1 MEIRNREAALCV
13 IRRDETF
20 LVSEVRD
27 PHNGRIY
34 HRPPGG
40 GIEPGELP
48 EQAVRREVL
57 EELNVTLTEVEALG
71 PLDHVW
77 IWKSREVHERA
88 WIFVADATDDARLD
102 RGETP
107 ELIEADGDVQRTLWR
122 ALDGGG
128 SETLPPL
135 SPANLLEFLRRERR

>member
-13 IRRDETF
+13 IRRGEMF
-20 LVSEVRD
+20 LVSEVTD

-40 GIEPGELP
+40 GMEPGELP
-48 EQAVRREVL
+48 EHAVRREVL
-57 EELNVTLTEVEALG
+57 EELNLTLREIEALG

-77 IWKSREVHERA
+77 AWKSREVHERA
-88 WIFVADATDDARLD
+88 WIFLANASDDVCLN

-107 ELIEADGDVQRTLWR
+107 ELVEADGDVQRTFWR
-122 ALDGGG
+122 ALDGSG

-135 SPANLLEFLRRERR
+135 SPASLVEFLRRERR